1 MQLSKGSQTVG
12 IDLISHSRRAPTPR
26 LCGCESCHPA
36 RPNSSLEGT
45 NEGTPGTKRPDSR
58 LESGVD
64 ETWYRIPESRRASG
78 GVRLSTVV
86 TVASGQ
92 LRWISATLRVRMR
105 VQGGRESLSRC
116 AMAMHDQRATR
127 LALARNLEQQIG

>member
-64 ETWYRIPESRRASG
+64 ETWYRIPESRQPSG
-78 GVRLSTVV
+78 WFRLSTVV
-86 TVASGQ
+86 MVGSSQ
-92 LRWISATLRVRMR
+92 LRWIPAGLRVRVR
-105 VQGGRESLSRC
+105 VHGQTVSAYCGLP
-116 AMAMHDQRATR
+116 
-127 LALARNLEQQIG
+127 